1 MQRYREI
8 LTQQDM
14 IQKRNP
20 IHFAAMNKSV
30 KSKRTMEALL
40 DIDFDKVPGWDEFIK
55 LHQSLQGFEEG
66 GEQFDPRK
74 SSEILKEFRNLVSPS
89 DYN

>member
-1 MQRYREI
+1 
-8 LTQQDM
+8 
-14 IQKRNP
+14 
-20 IHFAAMNKSV
+20 
-30 KSKRTMEALL
+30 MEALL